1 MVINAA
7 VHYACL
13 AMMDLAIHGGV
24 SNSGDSSGHHE
35 VVPVRSSEIIRR
47 NEIPGPYLVQI
58 LRTLKATGWIQAVRG
73 SQGGYLLVVAPD
85 SITLL
90 DIAEAIGCPDSIE
103 PARDDEPSAQR
114 ALKKHWRD
122 ADEQSRQQLARVRL
136 GDVIRSVRESEEP
149 MFYI

>member
-13 AMMDLAIHGGV
+13 AMMDLAIHGEA
-24 SNSGDSSGHHE
+24 SGDG
-35 VVPVRSSEIIRR
+35 VRTPVRSAEIIKR

-58 LRTLKATGWIQAVRG
+58 LRSLKAAGWVQAVRG
-73 SQGGYLLVVAPD
+73 AQGGYLLVVAPD

-103 PARDDEPSAQR
+103 PARDDEPTAQR

-122 ADEQSRQQLARVRL
+122 ADEKSRQQLARVRL
-136 GDVIRSVRESEEP
+136 GDVIRTVRQSEEP

>member
-13 AMMDLAIHGGV
+13 AMMDLAIHGEEG
-24 SNSGDSSGHHE
+24 
-35 VVPVRSSEIIRR
+35 VPVRSAEIIKR
-47 NEIPGPYLVQI
+47 NEIPGPFLVQI
-58 LRTLKATGWIQAVRG
+58 LRSLKTAGFVKAVRG
-73 SQGGYLLVVAPD
+73 SQGGYLLEVAPD

-90 DIAEAIGCPDSIE
+90 DIAEAIGCPESIE

-114 ALKKHWRD
+114 ALKRHWRS
-122 ADEQSRQQLARVRL
+122 ADEKSRQQLSRVRL

>member
-24 SNSGDSSGHHE
+24 ANGGDSSGNHE

-47 NEIPGPYLVQI
+47 NDIPGPYLVQI

>member
-24 SNSGDSSGHHE
+24 AGSGETDGE
-35 VVPVRSSEIIRR
+35 KGPLPVRSSEIIRR
-47 NEIPGPYLVQI
+47 NDIPGPYLVQI
-58 LRTLKATGWIQAVRG
+58 LRTLKATGWVKAVRG
-73 SQGGYLLVVAPD
+73 SQGGYLLAIAPD

-103 PARDDEPSAQR
+103 PSREEEPSAQR

-136 GDVIRSVRESEEP
+136 GDVIRSVRHSEEP